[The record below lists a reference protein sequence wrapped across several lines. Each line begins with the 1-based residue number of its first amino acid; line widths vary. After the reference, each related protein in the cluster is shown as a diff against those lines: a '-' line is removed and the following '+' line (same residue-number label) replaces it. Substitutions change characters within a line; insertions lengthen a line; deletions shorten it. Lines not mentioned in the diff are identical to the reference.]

1 MTSEHLSVSDFTS
14 SPLYKLDKVLF
25 ANRIGLCTPRG
36 NLMNFNDSN
45 AAHSTLKPKL
55 INSCTFPGVECK
67 ATILL
72 IKTIKNGRKLK
83 EISQKISV

>member
-14 SPLYKLDKVLF
+14 SPLYKLAKVLF

-55 INSCTFPGVECK
+55 INSLFLGSNAKRRFCS
-67 ATILL
+67 
-72 IKTIKNGRKLK
+72 LK
-83 EISQKISV
+83 R

>member
-45 AAHSTLKPKL
+45 AAHSTLKPKFDKF
-55 INSCTFPGVECK
+55 TFPGVECK